1 MLDIAISDDFSRAGV
16 AVRLGCIQARV
27 AVAEGGTG
35 LGQALKLEAELRVES
50 LEQHAI
56 PEIPA
61 IAAARRAFKALG
73 KDPSRYRVSSEALIR
88 RIDQG
93 KVLYR
98 INTVVDTNNLV
109 SLHTGMSAGSYRIDA
124 LAPPL
129 VFRKAVAGESYQAI
143 GRGPFNL
150 ENLPVL
156 ADAQGPFGSP
166 ASDSERSKITLNAPA
181 DATEV
186 LMVIYGFGEA
196 KGLARAIDFAADCL
210 TSYCKAEDIES
221 AVVAEEKKG
230 DSPLF

>member
-27 AVAEGGTG
+27 AVAKTSVP

-50 LEQHAI
+50 LEQRAI

-61 IAAARRAFKALG
+61 IAAARQAFKALG

-88 RIDQG
+88 RLDQS

-109 SLHTGMSAGSYRIDA
+109 SLHSGMSAGSYRIDA
-124 LAPPL
+124 LDPPL

-143 GRGPFNL
+143 GRGPLNL

-166 ASDSERSKITLNAPA
+166 TSDSERSMITLDPTA
-181 DATEV
+181 DTEQV
-186 LMVIYGFGEA
+186 LMVIYGFGAA
-196 KGLARAIDFAADCL
+196 KGLARAIDFAAECL
-210 TSYCKAEDIES
+210 TGYCKAEAVET
-221 AVVAEEKKG
+221 AVVAAQG
-230 DSPLF
+230 PD

>member
-1 MLDIAISDDFSRAGV
+1 MLEIAITDDFSRAGV

-27 AVAEGGTG
+27 AVAKGGAK
-35 LGQALKLEAELRVES
+35 LGQALKLQAELRVES
-50 LEQHAI
+50 LEGCAI

-61 IAAARRAFKALG
+61 IAAARQAFKALG

-88 RIDQG
+88 RLDQG
-93 KVLYR
+93 KALYR

-109 SLHTGMSAGSYRIDA
+109 SLYTGMSAGSYRIGA
-124 LAPPL
+124 LVPPL
-129 VFRKAVAGESYQAI
+129 VFRKAVAGESYEAI

-166 ASDSERSKITLNAPA
+166 ASDSERAMITLESE
-181 DATEV
+181 TV

-196 KGLARAIDFAADCL
+196 KGLARAMDFAADCL
-210 TSYCKAEDIES
+210 TSYCKAQEIET
-221 AVVAEEKKG
+221 AVVTPG
-230 DSPLF
+230 GMD

>member
-1 MLDIAISDDFSRAGV
+1 MLDITISGDFSRAGV

-27 AVAEGGTG
+27 AVAKTSVP

-50 LEQHAI
+50 LEERAI

-61 IAAARRAFKALG
+61 IAAARQAFKALG

-88 RIDQG
+88 RLDQS
-93 KVLYR
+93 KVLFR

-109 SLHTGMSAGSYRIDA
+109 SLHTGMSAGSYRTEA
-124 LAPPL
+124 LSPPL
-129 VFRKAVAGESYQAI
+129 VFRKAVAGESYQTI
-143 GRGPFNL
+143 GRGPLNL

-156 ADAQGPFGSP
+156 TDAQGPFGSP
-166 ASDSERSKITLNAPA
+166 TRDSERSMITL
-181 DATEV
+181 DTEQV

-210 TSYCKAEDIES
+210 TSYCKAEAVET
-221 AVVAEEKKG
+221 AVVAAG
-230 DSPLF
+230 GPD

>member
-1 MLDIAISDDFSRAGV
+1 MTGKGSRPMLDIAISDDFSRAGV

-27 AVAEGGTG
+27 AVAKGGAA

-50 LEQHAI
+50 LEDRAVA
-56 PEIPA
+56 EIPA
-61 IAAARRAFKALG
+61 IAAARQAFKALG

-88 RIDQG
+88 RLIKD
-93 KVLYR
+93 KVLFR

-109 SLHTGMSAGSYRIDA
+109 SLHSGMSAGSYRIGA

-129 VFRKAVAGESYQAI
+129 VFRKAVEGETYEAI

-166 ASDSERSKITLNAPA
+166 TSDSERSMISL
-181 DATEV
+181 DAEQV

-196 KGLARAIDFAADCL
+196 KGLARAMDFAADCL
-210 TSYCKAEDIES
+210 TSYCKAEEVETAMV
-221 AVVAEEKKG
+221 AVG
-230 DSPLF
+230 GPD